1 MKFKRASVCFPVWTS
16 LKSKQQQQKH
26 QNFRNTEE
34 APIIQNRETHK
45 KFAYGEEKSFGES
58 ISWDC

>member
-1 MKFKRASVCFPVWTS
+1 MCFPVWTS
-16 LKSKQQQQKH
+16 LKSKQQQKH